1 MRDPAPW
8 QKRYDRLLPIALL
21 FGVFSQYALVGHAA
35 GLSVPLLVMALYA
48 VFFYAM
54 KGRIGGLD
62 QWRGQSRSGW
72 LLFLPIA
79 LLSASYA
86 LFSNELFR
94 ALNALFIPA
103 MLLAQAALLTR
114 ASSKPWYRA
123 AFYADLFDIS
133 FIRTMK
139 QGAVPFRLI
148 RELMVRGGRREEGR
162 GAAGQALLGLLL
174 AVPVL
179 IVVVLLLAAADG
191 VFQAWLG
198 RIPALFAD
206 AQLGEAVIRIG
217 FALVVSLLVFCYLWG
232 LLFPEQGPRMAQ
244 RRGGEP
250 VDGRT
255 VDMRLHA
262 VTGCTLL
269 GSVALV
275 YVLFAALQFSYLF
288 GAADGLLPEGTAY
301 AAYARRGFVEL
312 VLVALI
318 NLGLLLLGL
327 HGLKR
332 EPGALEHARRTLLG
346 LIVGCTFVMLASAY
360 IRLSLYEEAYG
371 YTVTR
376 LLVHGFMLFLAALL
390 AFAFARIWREQISLA
405 KAFIGLGLLSYVILN
420 YVNLDARIASQ
431 NIARYEQS
439 GDIDVDYLAGLS
451 ADAGPQLRKLLER
464 HPELSGLE
472 AALTRLREDASKEK
486 GWQSW
491 NWSKQRMRWE

>member
-1 MRDPAPW
+1 M
-8 QKRYDRLLPIALL
+8 
-21 FGVFSQYALVGHAA
+21 
-35 GLSVPLLVMALYA
+35 
-48 VFFYAM
+48 
-54 KGRIGGLD
+54 
-62 QWRGQSRSGW
+62 
-72 LLFLPIA
+72 
-79 LLSASYA
+79 
-86 LFSNELFR
+86 
-94 ALNALFIPA
+94 
-103 MLLAQAALLTR
+103 
-114 ASSKPWYRA
+114 
-123 AFYADLFDIS
+123 
-133 FIRTMK
+133 
-139 QGAVPFRLI
+139 
-148 RELMVRGGRREEGR
+148 
-162 GAAGQALLGLLL
+162 
-174 AVPVL
+174 
-179 IVVVLLLAAADG
+179 LLLAAADG

-198 RIPALFAD
+198 RIPALFEG
-206 AQLGEAVIRIG
+206 AQLGEAVVRIVV
-217 FALVVSLLVFCYLWG
+217 ALVVALYVFCYFWG
-232 LLFPEQGPRMAQ
+232 LLFPEQGPSMAK
-244 RRGGEP
+244 RRDGVPGEAYK
-250 VDGRT
+250 

-275 YVLFAALQFSYLF
+275 YVLFA
-288 GAADGLLPEGTAY
+288 AADGLLPEGTAY

-390 AFAFARIWREQISLA
+390 AFAFARIWREHISLA

-431 NIARYEQS
+431 NIARYEQT
-439 GDIDVDYLAGLS
+439 GDIDIDYLTGLS
-451 ADAGPQLRKLLER
+451 MDAGPQLRKLHER
-464 HPELSGLE
+464 HPKLRGIKPALQRMQEEASGE
-472 AALTRLREDASKEK
+472 R

-491 NWSKQRMRWE
+491 EAANEGKLVRSARETKQQRRGPSTVLAFVYV

>member
-21 FGVFSQYALVGHAA
+21 FGAFTQYALVGHSA
-35 GLSVPLLVMALYA
+35 GVSVPIVVMALYA
-48 VFFYAM
+48 FFFYAL

-72 LLFLPIA
+72 LLFIPIT

-86 LFSNELFR
+86 IHANVLFR
-94 ALNALFIPA
+94 ALNALLIPA
-103 MLLAQAALLTR
+103 MLLAQAVLLTR
-114 ASSKPWYRA
+114 ASKKPWYRA
-123 AFYADLFDIS
+123 GFYGDLLDIS
-133 FIRTMK
+133 FIRTLE
-139 QGAVPFRLI
+139 QGFVPFRLL
-148 RELMVRGGRREEGR
+148 REMALRGRQREEGR

-174 AVPVL
+174 AIPVL
-179 IVVVLLLAAADG
+179 IIVVALLASADG
-191 VFQAWLG
+191 VFLDWLG
-198 RIPALFAD
+198 RIPALFAG
-206 AQLGEAVIRIG
+206 AHLGEAIVRTG
-217 FALVVSLLVFCYLWG
+217 FALVVGLFVFCYFWG
-232 LLFPEQGPRMAQ
+232 LLFPKQGPRMATS
-244 RRGGEP
+244 RHGVSG
-250 VDGRT
+250 DGQAA
-255 VDMRLHA
+255 DMRLQA

-301 AAYARRGFVEL
+301 AAYARRGFMEL

-318 NLGLLLLGL
+318 NLALLLLGL

-332 EPGALEHARRTLLG
+332 EPGTLEHVRKTLLSI
-346 LIVGCTFVMLASAY
+346 IVGCTVVMLASAY

-390 AFAFARIWREQISLA
+390 AVAFLRIWREHISLA
-405 KAFIGLGLLSYVILN
+405 KTFIGLGLLSYVILN
-420 YVNLDARIASQ
+420 YANLDARIASQ
-431 NIARYEQS
+431 NIARYEQT
-439 GDIDVDYLAGLS
+439 GKIDLGYLFDLS
-451 ADAGPQLRKLLER
+451 ADAGPQLRKLHR
-464 HPELSGLE
+464 QHPKLAGLE
-472 AALTRLREDASKEK
+472 VALVRMREEAGMDE

-491 NWSKQRMRWE
+491 NWSKQQMRK